1 MGSSP
6 ILGGKVFAHLRFQF
20 KLNYTFFDNQS
31 TTSIDKKIHK
41 AAVYLGLSTNQLI
54 FTACKRILFTGGCI
68 PACNGQVG
76 CITPKQ
82 INIFSPFTELC
93 HKF

>member
-6 ILGGKVFAHLRFQF
+6 ILGDIVFAHLWFQF

-31 TTSIDKKIHK
+31 ITSVDKKIHK

-54 FTACKRILFTGGCI
+54 FNACKRILFTGGVYSSMQWAGGVYN
-68 PACNGQVG
+68 PQAD
-76 CITPKQ
+76 
-82 INIFSPFTELC
+82 
-93 HKF
+93 